1 MLDNAKSILLAS
13 HGTVGAQAAEQ
24 AALNICRK
32 NAHITHLIV
41 IPKFW
46 KDILGDDWLNNDCTR
61 NKFCNYLE
69 TELEDEINLNI
80 SRVHKRFEPL
90 GIAYT
95 KKIVVGEPD
104 KSLVQACEEESY
116 DIVVMG
122 SPRPKGIA
130 GLYSRMSTTFLDQN
144 LNTSIFIA
152 PHPNA

>member
-1 MLDNAKSILLAS
+1 MLENAKNILLAS
-13 HGTVGAQAAEQ
+13 HGTIGAQAAEQ
-24 AALNICRK
+24 AAFNMCRK
-32 NAHITHLIV
+32 NTQITHLIV

-69 TELEDEINLNI
+69 TGLEDEVNSNT
-80 SRVHKRFEPL
+80 SRVHKRFESL

-104 KSLVQACEEESY
+104 KSLVQACKEASY
-116 DIVVMG
+116 DLVVMG
-122 SPRPKGIA
+122 SPRPKGMA
-130 GLYSRMSTTFLDQN
+130 GLYSRMSTTFLDKN
-144 LNTSIFIA
+144 LNTYKFIA

>member
-1 MLDNAKSILLAS
+1 MLENAKNILLAS

-24 AALNICRK
+24 AIFNKCRK

-41 IPKFW
+41 IPNFW

-61 NKFCNYLE
+61 NRFCNYLE
-69 TELEDEINLNI
+69 TELEDEVNLNI
-80 SRVHKRFEPL
+80 SRVHKGLEFL
-90 GIAYT
+90 GITYT
-95 KKIVVGEPD
+95 KKIIVGEPD
-104 KSLVQACEEESY
+104 KSLVQACEDVPY

-122 SPRPKGIA
+122 SPRPKGMA
-130 GLYSRMSTTFLDQN
+130 GLYSRMSTTYLDQN

>member
-1 MLDNAKSILLAS
+1 MLENAKNILLAS

-24 AALNICRK
+24 AAFNICRK

-69 TELEDEINLNI
+69 AELEDEVNLNI
-80 SRVHKRFEPL
+80 SRVRKHLKSL

-95 KKIVVGEPD
+95 KKIIVGEPD
-104 KSLVQACEEESY
+104 KSLIQACEEVSY

-130 GLYSRMSTTFLDQN
+130 GLYSRMSTTFLAQN
-144 LNTSIFIA
+144 LNTSIFTA